1 MIGML
6 LADHPDGER
15 KALLLVFRKMAG
27 KYTDEYWNYTECG
40 TLEEVRNSVN
50 EKQDLLCLDITI
62 DGVLDT
68 AEILHKT
75 WPEAYMILIADS
87 SISPLRYLRPAIGAE
102 SLLLKPLKKQETEEV
117 IEEAVSTF
125 TRRFLKPDE
134 EKMFVVESRGNRELL
149 EFSKILYF
157 EAREKKVFV
166 NTGSREYGFYETLDE
181 LERQYGDK
189 MIRCHRSFLVMRSR
203 IRNVMLS
210 ANLILLDDGS
220 EIPLSRSC
228 KPALKE
234 FIQAEKNHAQ

>member
-6 LADHPDGER
+6 LADCPDGER
-15 KALLLVFRKMAG
+15 KALLSVFRKMAG
-27 KYTDEYWNYTECG
+27 KYTDEYWQYTECG
-40 TLEEVRNSVN
+40 TLAEVRNSAN
-50 EKQDLLCLDITI
+50 EKQDLMCLDITI
-62 DGVLDT
+62 SGVLEM
-68 AEILHKT
+68 AEILHKS

-87 SISPLRYLRPAIGAE
+87 TISPIRYLRPSIGAE
-102 SLLLKPLKKQETEEV
+102 SLLLKPLKKKMTEDV

-125 TRRFLKPDE
+125 TGRFLKPDE

-181 LERQYGDK
+181 LEKQYGDRL
-189 MIRCHRSFLVMRSR
+189 IRCHRSFLVSRSR

-210 ANLILLDDGS
+210 ANLVFLDDGS

-228 KPALKE
+228 KPAMKE
-234 FIQAEKNHAQ
+234 FVQAGKMHAK